1 MERIARSK
9 TGLMGK
15 TAKKGEVKSENKQ
28 NNICVLIKNTQIQT
42 ITKGDPIIILTKAL
56 GSVKCKR
63 VIG

>member
-28 NNICVLIKNTQIQT
+28 NNICVLIRKQSYTNDCE
-42 ITKGDPIIILTKAL
+42 G
-56 GSVKCKR
+56 
-63 VIG
+63 